1 MAPVSVMIPYLAA
14 HTDSGGNMT
23 REEELADLKA
33 KLAKRENQ
41 PGYKDNVEALKAR
54 IAELEAQ

>member
-1 MAPVSVMIPYLAA
+1 
-14 HTDSGGNMT
+14 MT
-23 REEELADLKA
+23 ELENLKA